1 MFGSFNRGTQV
12 GSTTGLVVLHL
23 HSVSAVIPP
32 AVAER
37 PPGCPGWGVLGTG

>member
-23 HSVSAVIPP
+23 HSVSAVIP
-32 AVAER
+32 
-37 PPGCPGWGVLGTG
+37 GCPGWGVLGTG